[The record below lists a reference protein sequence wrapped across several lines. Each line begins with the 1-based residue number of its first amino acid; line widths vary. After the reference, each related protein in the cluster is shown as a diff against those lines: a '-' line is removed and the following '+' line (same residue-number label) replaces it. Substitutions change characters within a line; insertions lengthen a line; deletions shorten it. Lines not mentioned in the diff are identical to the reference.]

1 MRDYGG
7 QAVGRYY
14 ATVAQLV
21 EHFIRNEGV
30 GGSNPLGGSKKGNF
44 FRLFFN
50 KLLLPAIPL
59 QILKDCS
66 TEYSVLHA

>member
-59 QILKDCS
+59 QIL
-66 TEYSVLHA
+66 V

>member
-21 EHFIRNEGV
+21 EHFIRN
-30 GGSNPLGGSKKGNF
+30 
-44 FRLFFN
+44 
-50 KLLLPAIPL
+50 LLLWYGYREE
-59 QILKDCS
+59 QHK
-66 TEYSVLHA
+66 